1 MIFFDHPS
9 TLSSNTNISH
19 LEVYQ
24 VENDDTMIMS
34 CQFHIAHADLVSM
47 NSRAHHGSASI
58 DLIDPATPFE
68 CAHGT
73 APTTV
78 SIECGGNG
86 ILETQTTGQTVTIAA
101 GERTVIF
108 GETLNTTA
116 DCTLELDG
124 VAYESANGQIM
135 RQMERTTP

>member
-1 MIFFDHPS
+1 MIFFDHHLPIAR
-9 TLSSNTNISH
+9 TNISH
-19 LEVYQ
+19 QDVYRS
-24 VENDDTMIMS
+24 ERRHDDYVGH
-34 CQFHIAHADLVSM
+34 FHIAHADLVSM

-86 ILETQTTGQTVTIAA
+86 IQETQTTGQTVTIAA